1 MPRFEIVLSR
11 VPKST
16 GVPGEHRIVL
26 GRLASV
32 LATVLTSLVALA
44 LVTVA
49 VVLGSLIA
57 GAIIAIILIALLM
70 ALLRG
75 TFVALR
81 R

>member
-1 MPRFEIVLSR
+1 VPRFEIVLSR

-16 GVPGEHRIVL
+16 GAPGERRIVL
-26 GRLASV
+26 GRLVSV
-32 LATVLTSLVALA
+32 LAIVLTALVALA

-57 GAIIAIILIALLM
+57 GAIMAIILVALLE